1 MKGLLNF
8 QCLVCCRSRA
18 TMQVSPCNHQSLC
31 RLCFVH
37 SIQDAVTTR
46 ALPLSCMVCNAKIFK
61 VKNNPQKRSSA
72 NSWKQGPA
80 GVGYP
85 AEPGVGRYYNGQM
98 KMPKSVS
105 GYELCA
111 SNEEEFQ
118 RTSTMPMSASSY
130 SMSSGNQSFLIP
142 EISAKVGF

>member
-1 MKGLLNF
+1 MLRNNNGSKEFIL

-18 TMQVSPCNHQSLC
+18 SMQVSPCNHQSLC

-37 SIQDAVTTR
+37 SIQDAVTSR

-61 VKNNPQKRSSA
+61 VKNNPQKRNPNTWRQPGGYPNDPSI
-72 NSWKQGPA
+72 GGPPA
-80 GVGYP
+80 GVP
-85 AEPGVGRYYNGQM
+85 RYYNNQM

-105 GYELCA
+105 GYSLCA

-118 RTSTMPMSASSY
+118 RSSNNNGMPTSASSY
-130 SMSSGNQSFLIP
+130 SMTSG
-142 EISAKVGF
+142 KTK